1 MKVMKLAL
9 LGTAALAA
17 VSVSARADDLA
28 DLKSQ
33 IEALNSRIS
42 QLEAAPAVPAGYQL
56 LSVSEAPAVVVPTI
70 SSDVGY
76 GANATTIG
84 ILPTADVPASTT
96 IQWSGYARAGLV
108 HSSTKVSESGFLT
121 TTNGTGTYAA
131 SLSSKDSDTDIYA
144 RGQLKVV
151 GTTDT
156 AVGEVG
162 AWIEF
167 RANLHGVGGGDTDLF
182 INDNAFGWWKMTPEL
197 TLIGG
202 YTDTLAN
209 IGYGY
214 DGACNCYYTDNAPVA
229 LNPGDTTQLRLAYA
243 SGPLSFAIALED
255 GDQEYSNGDATVDVS
270 DSLGVAGKIKYAGDT
285 FSGEIGAGYWGK
297 GKDSSAFYPQ
307 GAVSATDGDDAWQI
321 GAGLGFSLDPV
332 SLSLAAGAGQD
343 HLGFD
348 YWKASALASVNLSDS
363 VHAEIAYGY
372 ANSETWVDRS
382 VGFGLVYAGEA
393 DAKTHAVLAGIY
405 YDPVSQLTIG
415 LEGEWY
421 QTKTGVDPA
430 NDECCGGDLDEYSS
444 KLTSWQV
451 DLVTVFRF

>member
-1 MKVMKLAL
+1 MKILKLTL

-70 SSDVGY
+70 SSDPGY

-108 HSSTKVSESGFLT
+108 HSSTKINAQTTSVSSFSGFVD
-121 TTNGTGTYAA
+121 TNSDRYRD
-131 SLSSKDSDTDIYA
+131 SSNDIYA
-144 RGQLKVV
+144 RAQLKVV

-243 SGPLSFAIALED
+243 SGPISFAIALED
-255 GDQEYSNGDATVDVS
+255 GDQEYQSVSSDGIINFGESTTVS

-285 FSGEIGAGYWGK
+285 FSGEVAGGYWGK
-297 GKDSSAFYPQ
+297 GKDSDSD
-307 GAVSATDGDDAWQI
+307 ATEAWQI

-332 SLSLAAGAGQD
+332 SLSLAGGVGQD
-343 HLGFD
+343 HLGYD
-348 YWKASALASVNLSDS
+348 YWKASALASANLSDA
-363 VHAEIAYGY
+363 VHAEVGY
-372 ANSETWVDRS
+372 AYADQEGELDLRTNAM
-382 VGFGLVYAGEA
+382 GFND
-393 DAKTHAVLAGIY
+393 DANFKTHAVLAGIY

-421 QTKTGVDPA
+421 RTKA
-430 NDECCGGDLDEYSS
+430 SASYLDGLYPHSAS
-444 KLTSWQV
+444 YKYTNWQV